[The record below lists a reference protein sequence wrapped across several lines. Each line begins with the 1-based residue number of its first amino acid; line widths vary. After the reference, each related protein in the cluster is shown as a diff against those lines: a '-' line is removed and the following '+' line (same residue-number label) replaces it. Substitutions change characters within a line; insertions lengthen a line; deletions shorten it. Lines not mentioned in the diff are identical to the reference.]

1 MAGYVFTSPRE
12 IESAIRHTSLYVV
25 IGLCFA
31 ETAGQKQFIFECIA
45 RELGMSIA
53 ELRTMPFPV
62 MHGEPFDIQKYIDEF
77 DKREK
82 ERGRGE

>member
-1 MAGYVFTSPRE
+1 VAGYVFTSPRE
-12 IESAIRHTSLYVV
+12 VESAIRHTSLYVA

-53 ELRTMPFPV
+53 DLRTMSFPAKP
-62 MHGEPFDIQKYIDEF
+62 GEPFDIQEFVDEF

-82 ERGRGE
+82 ERGQGE